1 MVIDFQKEMAHS
13 FSPSYYRLEDFAMA
27 GKTGEAALQEKLEQ
41 IKLDYTALVDR
52 IKTENVKAASDLEKK
67 LFMDEEEFKAR
78 QSRERREFET
88 RMEREKEEFKEKQLR
103 ERDIADSEASDR
115 LRQAEEFIENVKSPV
130 VKDKVRLGQVDIG

>member
-1 MVIDFQKEMAHS
+1 MVILM
-13 FSPSYYRLEDFAMA
+13 MA

-130 VKDKVRLGQVDIG
+130 VKDKVRLGHVDIG

>member
-1 MVIDFQKEMAHS
+1 MSTLM
-13 FSPSYYRLEDFAMA
+13 MA